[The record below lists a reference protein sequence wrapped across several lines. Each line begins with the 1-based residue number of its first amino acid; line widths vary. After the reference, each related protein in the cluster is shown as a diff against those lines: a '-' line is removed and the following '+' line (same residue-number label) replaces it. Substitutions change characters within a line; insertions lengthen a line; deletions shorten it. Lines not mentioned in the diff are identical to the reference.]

1 MKEMSGKREGNA
13 FILQLEE
20 DLSKVKKPL
29 LTLDEMILLLLYA
42 QKDKP
47 IITRTLLFKEL
58 FLFYEEILKKNI
70 DINRMPNPKFIAYKY
85 GPFSFTLSEV
95 LASLVVGGLI
105 ENIGRAKG
113 RDEMFKLTPAG
124 IKMAEKVVN
133 RMPPSIRE
141 KLMRELKEKR
151 IGWDQLGR
159 DGILNYVYKK
169 YEKWKAKSKI
179 KDKYKGV
186 KWGVLFEE

>member
-1 MKEMSGKREGNA
+1 M
-13 FILQLEE
+13 
-20 DLSKVKKPL
+20 
-29 LTLDEMILLLLYA
+29 
-42 QKDKP
+42 
-47 IITRTLLFKEL
+47 FKEL

-70 DINRMPNPKFIAYKY
+70 DTNRIPDPKFIPYKY

-95 LASLVVGGLI
+95 LTSLVVGGLV

-133 RMPPSIRE
+133 RLPSSIQE
-141 KLMRELKEKR
+141 KLMKELKEKR

-159 DGILNYVYKK
+159 DGILNYVYAK
-169 YEKWKAKSKI
+169 YEKYKEKSKI

-186 KWGVLFEE
+186 EWGVLFEE